1 MKFFKKKT
9 KKKMKQKNSC
19 IYIPAALE
27 ETSGVSI
34 LSAVRI
40 SSVLNA
46 GESCA
51 AAKPSLATLENDSL
65 SPTVGGLD
73 DATSELPKATT
84 AMANEFIIVW
94 NKNGTKCHINPL
106 QEER

>member
-1 MKFFKKKT
+1 
-9 KKKMKQKNSC
+9 MKQKNSC

-34 LSAVRI
+34 LSVVGI

-84 AMANEFIIVW
+84 AMANEFTIVW
-94 NKNGTKCHINPL
+94 NKNGTKCHIIHCKKKGEVPQMLLWKIN
-106 QEER
+106 